1 MEDKVLSALT
11 KSLLSHI
18 KTYQEDLKKKDGW
31 CCFYK
36 QELKLVFPVFDFEE
50 DYETFKYKIG
60 KMFDLQDFAYLYVKL
75 TESPKYLRENH
86 QKMLRVREVLLKF
99 LGELSLEEYQMIKGL
114 LKTNQFG
121 LN

>member
-11 KSLLSHI
+11 KSLMHHL

-31 CCFYK
+31 CLFYK

-50 DYETFKYKIG
+50 DYDTFKYKIE

-75 TESPKYLRENH
+75 TESPKYLKENH
-86 QKMLRVREVLLKF
+86 QKMLRVREVILKF
-99 LGELSLEEYQMIKGL
+99 VNDLSLEEYHMIRGL